1 MIPPP
6 LDELLNYILV
16 PIVPSND
23 IDLAMYPTRSEPLP
37 AHDDADDFDL
47 SDASALGS

>member
-6 LDELLNYILV
+6 LVELLNYILV

-23 IDLAMYPTRSEPLP
+23 IDFAMCPKRSEPLHG
-37 AHDDADDFDL
+37 HDDADDFDL
-47 SDASALGS
+47 SDASALAS